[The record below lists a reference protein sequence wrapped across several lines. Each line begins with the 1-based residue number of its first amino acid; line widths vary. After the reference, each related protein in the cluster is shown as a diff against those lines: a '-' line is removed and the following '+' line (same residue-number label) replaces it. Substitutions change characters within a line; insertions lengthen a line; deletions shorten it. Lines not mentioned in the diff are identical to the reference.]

1 MKFRLIMLF
10 ALLVG
15 CTPIYEANN
24 YTNEEIRTFN
34 ENWKNHKKDFSEIAR
49 DKSCPIDSKTSR
61 IDGFSG
67 HIINVVCS
75 DGIRG
80 FLLEIKSEKDFKLT
94 IKTKDGVFP
103 IYSTEEVLK
112 SQESD
117 SENERNINTYELK
130 QKLLKWKS
138 EI

>member
-24 YTNEEIRTFN
+24 YTSEEIRTFN

-61 IDGFSG
+61 IEMLFVLMVF
-67 HIINVVCS
+67 VV
-75 DGIRG
+75 
-80 FLLEIKSEKDFKLT
+80 F
-94 IKTKDGVFP
+94 
-103 IYSTEEVLK
+103 YLK
-112 SQESD
+112 
-117 SENERNINTYELK
+117 
-130 QKLLKWKS
+130 
-138 EI
+138 